1 MDAVALPANGDEV
14 LSWEVWLRDQT
25 NPPDVADEFRQ
36 AAAAVGLQVSPRQLR
51 FPERRVLL
59 VRGTLNQL
67 TVVPNL
73 FDMLAELRLAR
84 RLPSEFLDM
93 PPREQAEL
101 IEQARARITPPDED
115 APAVCPLD
123 TGVNRGHPLLE
134 LALAEQ
140 DLLACDP
147 SWSPADRHPQ
157 QHGTG
162 MAGIALYGCLTGLFS
177 TTEPLRLRHRLES
190 VKILPDGGANEP
202 DLYGEITQ
210 QAVSRI
216 EIVAPHRPRAFC
228 LAITAE
234 SRDEGLPSSWSGA
247 MDQICAGAEDGVRR
261 LVVVS
266 AGNTPPDDRH
276 NYPANNELHGVED
289 PAQGFNVV
297 TVGAYTERVLIQTP
311 GYDGWE
317 PIARAGQLS
326 PASRTSLVWEDKNEW
341 PLKSDIVMEGGNL
354 ALDPSTG
361 HADYVD
367 DLMLL
372 TTRVAATGALLT
384 ATGDTSA

>member
-1 MDAVALPANGDEV
+1 
-14 LSWEVWLRDQT
+14 
-25 NPPDVADEFRQ
+25 
-36 AAAAVGLQVSPRQLR
+36 
-51 FPERRVLL
+51 
-59 VRGTLNQL
+59 
-67 TVVPNL
+67 
-73 FDMLAELRLAR
+73 
-84 RLPSEFLDM
+84 
-93 PPREQAEL
+93 
-101 IEQARARITPPDED
+101 
-115 APAVCPLD
+115 
-123 TGVNRGHPLLE
+123 
-134 LALAEQ
+134 
-140 DLLACDP
+140 
-147 SWSPADRHPQ
+147 
-157 QHGTG
+157 
-162 MAGIALYGCLTGLFS
+162 
-177 TTEPLRLRHRLES
+177 
-190 VKILPDGGANEP
+190 
-202 DLYGEITQ
+202 
-210 QAVSRI
+210 
-216 EIVAPHRPRAFC
+216 
-228 LAITAE
+228 
-234 SRDEGLPSSWSGA
+234 
-247 MDQICAGAEDGVRR
+247 
-261 LVVVS
+261 VS